1 MEKFTTH
8 IGRAVPMRISNIDTD
23 QIISSVHLKRITR
36 SGYEDALFE
45 EWRKDPEF
53 ILNMPEYSGATIL
66 IAGANFGIGSSREHA
81 VWALMDYGFKVVI
94 SARFGDIF
102 RGNSGKAGLL
112 TIQVDQDV
120 IEQLWNTVE
129 ADPKTPVSV
138 DLTSK
143 QIGCGSLSF
152 PFQIDDYTRW
162 RYLEGLD
169 DVGITLSHSEDIAA
183 FAKSRPTWMPSVS
196 R

>member
-1 MEKFTTH
+1 
-8 IGRAVPMRISNIDTD
+8 MRISNIDTD

-45 EWRKDPEF
+45 EWRKDPDF
-53 ILNMPEYSGATIL
+53 ILNRPQFTGASIL

-81 VWALMDYGFKVVI
+81 VWALMNYGFKVVI
-94 SARFGDIF
+94 SSRFGDIF

-120 IEQLWNTVE
+120 IEQLWDVVE
-129 ADPKTPVSV
+129 ADPKTPISV
-138 DLTSK
+138 DLNAK
-143 QIGCGSLSF
+143 QIHCGHLIV

-169 DVGITLSHSEDIAA
+169 DVGITLSHADEIAA
-183 FAKSRPTWMPSVS
+183 FAKSRPEWMPSIS
-196 R
+196 L

>member
-8 IGRAVPMRISNIDTD
+8 TGRAVPMRISNIDTD
-23 QIISSVHLKRITR
+23 QIISSAHLKRITR

-45 EWRKDPEF
+45 EWRKDPDF
-53 ILNMPEYSGATIL
+53 ILNKSEYSGATIL

-81 VWALMDYGFKVVI
+81 VWALMNYGFKVVI
-94 SARFGDIF
+94 SSRFGDIF

-120 IEQLWNTVE
+120 TEQLWNAIE
-129 ADPKTPVSV
+129 ADPEIPVSV
-138 DLTSK
+138 DLTAR
-143 QIGCGSLSF
+143 QIHCGPLSV

-162 RYLEGLD
+162 RHLEGLD
-169 DVGITLSHSEDIAA
+169 DVGITLSHADEIAA
-183 FAKSRPTWMPSVS
+183 YAKARPTWMPSIS
-196 R
+196 N

>member
-8 IGRAVPMRISNIDTD
+8 TGLAVPMRISNVDTD

-45 EWRKDPEF
+45 EWRKDPDF
-53 ILNMPEYSGATIL
+53 ILNKPQFSGASVL

-81 VWALMDYGFKVVI
+81 VWALMDFGFKVVI
-94 SARFGDIF
+94 SSRFGDIF

-112 TIQVDQDV
+112 TVQVDQDV
-120 IEQLWNTVE
+120 IEELWSAVE
-129 ADPKTPVSV
+129 ADPAIPLNV
-138 DLTSK
+138 DLETK
-143 QIGCGSLSF
+143 QIHCGQMSV

-169 DVGITLSHSEDIAA
+169 DVGITLSHADQIAEY
-183 FAKSRPTWMPSVS
+183 AKSRQVWMPSLG
-196 R
+196 

>member
-8 IGRAVPMRISNIDTD
+8 TGLAVPMRISNIDTD
-23 QIISSVHLKRITR
+23 QIISSAHLKRITR
-36 SGYEDALFE
+36 TGYEDALFE
-45 EWRKDPEF
+45 EWRKDPDF
-53 ILNMPEYSGATIL
+53 ILNQPQFSGASIL

-81 VWALMDYGFKVVI
+81 VWALMNYGFKVVI
-94 SARFGDIF
+94 SSRFGDIF

-120 IEQLWNTVE
+120 IEKLWNVIE
-129 ADPKTPVSV
+129 GDPASRVSV
-138 DLTSK
+138 DLVAK
-143 QIGCGSLSF
+143 QIHCGPLSV

-169 DVGITLSHSEDIAA
+169 DIGITLSHSNDITA
-183 FAKSRPTWMPSVS
+183 FSASRPTWMPSLS
-196 R
+196 Y

>member
-8 IGRAVPMRISNIDTD
+8 TGRAVPMRISNIDTD
-23 QIISSVHLKRITR
+23 QIISSAHLKRITR

-53 ILNMPEYSGATIL
+53 ILNKPEYSGATIL

-81 VWALMDYGFKVVI
+81 VWALMNYGFKVVVA
-94 SARFGDIF
+94 SRFGDIF

-112 TIQVDQDV
+112 TVQVDQDV
-120 IEQLWNTVE
+120 IEQLWNVVE
-129 ADPKTPVSV
+129 ADPKTAVSV
-138 DLTSK
+138 DLTQR
-143 QIGCGSLSF
+143 QIRCGPLSV

-169 DVGITLSHSEDIAA
+169 DVGITLSHAKDIEA
-183 FAKSRPTWMPSVS
+183 FATSRAAWLPRITQ
-196 R
+196 